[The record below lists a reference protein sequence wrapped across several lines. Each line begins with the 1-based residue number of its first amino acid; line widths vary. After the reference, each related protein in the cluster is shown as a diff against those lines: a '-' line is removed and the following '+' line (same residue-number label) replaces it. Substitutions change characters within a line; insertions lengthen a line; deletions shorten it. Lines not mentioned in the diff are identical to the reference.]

1 MENNLSFAPLLLVV
15 FLAFLVPITLARMK
29 RLRLP
34 IVVGEIVAGMIVGRS
49 GFNWVNT
56 QDPVLQLLAEFGFVF
71 LMFLSG
77 MEIDFSKIGSL
88 GGTSSQASSR
98 KNHRKTSEKITG
110 SLWKPL
116 PLGAITFGLTLALSA
131 VFGLLLAG
139 AGLVRNPWMM
149 ALILSTTSLGVV
161 LPVLKEHDLSSGR
174 YGQTILIGALIADF
188 ATMLLITVLVAVV
201 SHGLTVDILLI
212 GILFVAFFLFHRL
225 GSLFFNRLPGV
236 RRVLEELSH
245 ATAQIKVRAAF
256 ALMLVFVV
264 LSQVLGAEIILGAFL
279 AGAMITL
286 LRTPEDEALTS
297 QLEAI
302 GFGFFIPIFFIK
314 VGIDFNLAILLH
326 STTSL
331 LLVPVLLLA
340 AILVKFV
347 PTLIYRFTYSWRETL
362 AAGMLLSARLSLII
376 AASAIGL
383 RLNIISPT
391 VNSAI
396 ILVAILTVTLAPIL
410 FVHTLP
416 QREEEAAQSIIIAG
430 AGELGI
436 EVARNLKAHNE
447 QVLLID
453 FDETRVNRARQGG
466 LDVEMAD
473 LTRPGPDLLP
483 RLDQAKALVCTYNEA
498 SLNYQICQHART
510 VFGIPHVVAQVN
522 SPQDIGRFEQ
532 LGAATMNAAL
542 DRAALLVLLTR
553 NPAMYE
559 LLTRTDDS
567 KEVCEV
573 VVQNPLVVAKPLH
586 QINLPGDLL
595 VLALRRQGELLV
607 PHGDT
612 RLEESDH
619 LTLVGSLEFIGEGQR
634 IFSLD
639 GHCEPASKGNGRI

>member
-1 MENNLSFAPLLLVV
+1 MDNNLSFAPLLLVV
-15 FLAFLVPITLARMK
+15 FLAFLVPIALARVK

-34 IVVGEIVAGMIVGRS
+34 IVVGEIIAGMIVGRS
-49 GFNWVNT
+49 GFNWVSS
-56 QDPVLQLLAEFGFVF
+56 QDPNLELLAEFGFVF

-88 GGTSSQASSR
+88 SRSSSEVAPQTERRAIDSAIRRISR
-98 KNHRKTSEKITG
+98 
-110 SLWKPL
+110 PL
-116 PLGAITFGLTLALSA
+116 PLGLITFGLTLILSTA
-131 VFGLLLAG
+131 IGRLLVGVGLA
-139 AGLVRNPWMM
+139 RNPWMM

-161 LPVLKEHDLSSGR
+161 LPVLKEHSLSSGR
-174 YGQTILIGALIADF
+174 YGQTILIAALIADF
-188 ATMLLITVLVAVV
+188 VTMLLITVLVAVV
-201 SHGLTVDILLI
+201 SHGLTLNILLI
-212 GILFVAFFLFHRL
+212 GILFVAFFLFYRL
-225 GSLFFNRLPGV
+225 GSFFFNKLPAV

-279 AGAMITL
+279 AGAVLTL
-286 LRTPEDEALTS
+286 LRTPEDESLAS

-314 VGIDFNLAILLH
+314 VGVDFNLAVLLS

-347 PTLIYRFTYSWRETL
+347 PTLIFRYVYSWRETL

-383 RLNIISPT
+383 RMNIISTT

-396 ILVAILTVTLAPIL
+396 ILVAILTVTLAPVF

-416 QREEEAAQSIIIAG
+416 RRDEETPQLIIVAG

-436 EVARNLKAHNE
+436 EVTRNILAHNE
-447 QVLLID
+447 QVLLVD
-453 FDETRVNRARQGG
+453 ADETRVNRARQRG
-466 LDVEMAD
+466 LNVEMDD
-473 LTRPGPDLLP
+473 LTRPRPELSA
-483 RLDQAKALVCTYNEA
+483 RLDQAKALVCTYNDV
-498 SLNYQICQHART
+498 SLNYQICQQART
-510 VFGIPHVVAQVN
+510 VFGIAHVVAQVN
-522 SPQDIGRFEQ
+522 SPQDIDQFEQ

-542 DRAALLVLLTR
+542 DRAALLVLLAR
-553 NPAMYE
+553 NPAMYA

-567 KEVCEV
+567 KEVSEV
-573 VVQNPLVVAKPLH
+573 VVHNPHVVTKALR
-586 QINLPGDLL
+586 QIALPGDLL

-607 PHGDT
+607 PHGNT
-612 RLEESDH
+612 RLEEGDH
-619 LTLVGSLEFIGEGQR
+619 LTLVGSLEFMEDGRRLFG
-634 IFSLD
+634 LD
-639 GHCEPASKGNGRI
+639 GHSEAQSQDKIIG